1 MRSQLYDIQKYYN
14 LIGYI
19 KQLQMIVK
27 YEYVNLV
34 YVYVFYRSEAALPAV
49 LITSI
54 VTMKCR

>member
-1 MRSQLYDIQKYYN
+1 MRSQLYDRQKYYN

-34 YVYVFYRSEAALPAV
+34 CIHTF
-49 LITSI
+49 
-54 VTMKCR
+54 